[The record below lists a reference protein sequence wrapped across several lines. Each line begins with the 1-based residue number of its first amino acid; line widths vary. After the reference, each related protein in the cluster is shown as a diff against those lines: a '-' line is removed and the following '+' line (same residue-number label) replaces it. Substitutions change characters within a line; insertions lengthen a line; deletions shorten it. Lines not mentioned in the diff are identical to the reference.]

1 MPASSGEPAQPSRR
15 CSSASASPHAADRRV
30 GTYSKGMRQRLGL
43 AQALLGE
50 PRVLLLD
57 EPTTGLDPALRHSFY
72 EIVEELRGRGA
83 TVLLSSHALT
93 ELEER
98 AGRVVIMNRGVKV
111 ADGTLDELRRIAR
124 LPTRIRLTVTDAG
137 LANVPNWLGPVDG
150 WRRINGHM
158 VEIDAAPER
167 KIEVLRRATDE
178 GAPVEDLDVVP
189 PTLDELYAHFL
200 RVAGGRAMR
209 NILIVAR
216 KEIQEG
222 LRNRWVLA
230 TTLLLAALAL
240 SLTFL
245 GSAPTGT
252 VGVARARRGDRQ
264 PLQPDDLPA
273 AADRAADLAR
283 RHRRR
288 DGARHHAAAAELP
301 GGALAGA
308 ARQVRRP
315 PVDPRLRDAAGL
327 RRGRGRACWRPA
339 RRSTRR
345 AGRPSPP

>member
-1 MPASSGEPAQPSRR
+1 
-15 CSSASASPHAADRRV
+15 
-30 GTYSKGMRQRLGL
+30 MRQRLGL

-57 EPTTGLDPALRHSFY
+57 EPTTGLDPALRQSFY

-98 AGRVVIMNRGVKV
+98 AGRVIIMNRGVKV

-124 LPTRIRLTVTDAG
+124 LPTRIRLKVDGRG
-137 LANVPNWLGPVDG
+137 LATFRTGSGPSAAG
-150 WRRINGHM
+150 AGSTATWSRSTPRR
-158 VEIDAAPER
+158 R
-167 KIEVLRRATDE
+167 SKIELLRRATGE
-178 GAPVEDLDVVP
+178 GAPVEDLDVIP

-200 RVAGGRAMR
+200 RDAGGGAMK
-209 NILIVAR
+209 NILIVAAQGDPGGPAQPLGAR
-216 KEIQEG
+216 HD
-222 LRNRWVLA
+222 
-230 TTLLLAALAL
+230 AAAGGARADAHLPRQRADRQRRR
-240 SLTFL
+240 
-245 GSAPTGT
+245 
-252 VGVARARRGDRQ
+252 ARARRGDRQ
-264 PLQPDDLPA
+264 PVQPHHLPA

-301 GGALAGA
+301 GRALAGA

-315 PVDPRLRDAAGL
+315 SGDPGLRDAARL
-327 RRGRGRACWRPA
+327 RRRRAARSRRPE

-345 AGRPSPP
+345 AGRRSPP